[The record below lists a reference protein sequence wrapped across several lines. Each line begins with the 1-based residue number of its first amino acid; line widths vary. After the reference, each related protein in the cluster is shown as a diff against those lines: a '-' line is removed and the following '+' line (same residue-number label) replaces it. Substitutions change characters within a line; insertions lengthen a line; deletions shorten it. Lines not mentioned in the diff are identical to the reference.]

1 MTTKVNIFTE
11 DWCNLVFEGKNKE
24 YGAYVLRQESTK
36 RHLIAILLSVS
47 LFTIGVSAPTLIKTF
62 IPEKKYIMT
71 EVNNVSNIDQAKP
84 EQITPPIEPPQP
96 QLRRTLAFT
105 PPVISNETDPTEEA
119 PVVDAILNG
128 NIAIGTKT
136 QDGLDD
142 PNLPVEFE
150 RALTEEKL
158 TPRRFVSQMPEFMGG
173 EDERIKFI
181 QDNLVYPS
189 IAAEMGI
196 SGRVTLEFIVASDG
210 SISDVKVIRGIG
222 GGCDEEAI
230 RVAKLMPRWKP
241 GKQNG
246 KPVPVIFVMPISF
259 ALLNQ

>member
-1 MTTKVNIFTE
+1 MATKVNIFTE

-62 IPEKKYIMT
+62 IPEQKWNVT
-71 EVNNVSNIDQAKP
+71 EVNTISNLEQAKP
-84 EQITPPIEPPQP
+84 EQVTPPIEQPQP
-96 QLRRTLAFT
+96 QLRRTVAFT
-105 PPVISNETDPTEEA
+105 PPVVTNETIEENPPVIEALRNTTIATFNQEGVDNPELPIGNEKPITEE
-119 PVVDAILNG
+119 
-128 NIAIGTKT
+128 T
-136 QDGLDD
+136 
-142 PNLPVEFE
+142 VE
-150 RALTEEKL
+150 
-158 TPRRFVSQMPEFMGG
+158 PIRFVPQMPEFMGG
-173 EDERIKFI
+173 EEERIKFI
-181 QDNLVYPS
+181 KDHLVYPS

-196 SGRVTLEFIVASDG
+196 SGKVTLEFVVATDG
-210 SISDVKVIRGIG
+210 SISKVKVLRGIG

-246 KPVPVIFVMPISF
+246 KPVPVIFVMPITF